1 MLFARASH
9 SPGTHFG
16 AENDDPQIHFRGS
29 MMKQIKIL
37 LVALAI
43 VSLAACGLTG
53 LQSGPHSGVVGK
65 WRSADGS
72 YVVEF
77 LPSGECSAHYRMHG
91 QELGGP
97 CKYTVDTDA
106 ITIHYYGLNAR
117 PLEGPNATAT
127 WHYTLAG
134 DTLNVSVFGN
144 SLALQR
150 VH

>member
-1 MLFARASH
+1 
-9 SPGTHFG
+9 
-16 AENDDPQIHFRGS
+16 
-29 MMKQIKIL
+29 MKPAKL
-37 LVALAI
+37 LLLAI
-43 VSLAACGLTG
+43 VILGLDSCRIPG
-53 LQSGPHSGVVGK
+53 VQSGPQNAVEGK
-65 WRSADGS
+65 WRNADGS

-77 LPSGECSAHYRMHG
+77 LPSGDCSAHFRMHG

-97 CKYTVDTDA
+97 CKYTVDAEA
-106 ITIHYYGLNAR
+106 ITIHYYGPNAR

-127 WHYTLAG
+127 WRYTLAG